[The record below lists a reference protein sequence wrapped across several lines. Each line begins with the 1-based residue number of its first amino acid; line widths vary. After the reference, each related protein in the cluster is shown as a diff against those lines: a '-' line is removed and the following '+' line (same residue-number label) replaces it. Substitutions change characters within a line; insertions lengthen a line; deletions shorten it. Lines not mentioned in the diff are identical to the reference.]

1 MSIKCPICRKKI
13 LCGRNHVFICTHASM
28 PLGVVFS
35 PDRRRYEW
43 NCTSLSSLGR
53 DNYLPIVTFEIH
65 EEFKKDIS
73 PIIFE

>member
-1 MSIKCPICRKKI
+1 
-13 LCGRNHVFICTHASM
+13 M